1 MSRLRAALAASCVT
15 VLVGLA
21 ALGGAVLPRL
31 AGAQA
36 AAIQTQETNFPG
48 VNAELVECRRKDGVL
63 TIRLRLRNTGDKP
76 QRVTLINGRDY
87 EKYYVTA
94 GTKKYFVLRDTEKTP
109 LAVASDSSGILAP
122 TIPQGGAYNFWAK
135 YPAPPADV
143 KKVNYIT
150 PLGVPFEDVPVT
162 D

>member
-1 MSRLRAALAASCVT
+1 MIRLRPTLA
-15 VLVGLA
+15 VLIGLA
-21 ALGGAVLPRL
+21 AL
-31 AGAQA
+31 AGATPPRPTGAQT

-63 TIRLRLRNTGDKP
+63 TIRLRLRNTGK
-76 QRVTLINGRDY
+76 QAQQVTLVTGREYKD
-87 EKYYVTA
+87 YYVTA

-109 LAVASDSSGILAP
+109 LAVAADSGGSVAP
-122 TIPQGGAYNFWAK
+122 SIPPGGAYTWWAK

-150 PLGVPFEDVPVT
+150 PLGAPFEDVPVT